1 MTSLRSLKPLLVALA
16 ALSVSACV
24 SILPETEP
32 SAIYRLSSP
41 TPVEWS
47 GRERMFVEI
56 NTPLA
61 PRGLAGDEI
70 ALLMDGRHLAYM
82 ASAKWI
88 APAPRI
94 VQNLVIDTFNATSAS
109 LAPARPEDGVRADYE
124 LRLDLRE
131 FEAAYDQG
139 AGRAPMIH
147 VSLTARMIAT
157 DGRRLIG
164 TQVFSSQM
172 RASAN
177 REGAIIDA
185 FDGASRI
192 AIRDLA
198 DWTIEVAGQ

>member
-1 MTSLRSLKPLLVALA
+1 MTSLNSLKSLLVTMA

-47 GRERMFVEI
+47 GEDRMFVEI
-56 NTPLA
+56 NTPMA

-70 ALLMDGRHLAYM
+70 ALLMEGRHLAYM

-88 APAPRI
+88 APAPRV
-94 VQNLVIDTFNATSAS
+94 VQNLVIDTFNATSAP
-109 LAPARPEDGVRADYE
+109 LAPARPEDGVRAEYE

-139 AGRAPMIH
+139 SGRAPMVH
-147 VSLTARMIAT
+147 VSFAARVIAT
-157 DGRRLIG
+157 DGRRLVG
-164 TQVFSSQM
+164 TRVFSAEV
-172 RASAN
+172 RASTN

-185 FDGASRI
+185 FDVASAR
-192 AIRDLA
+192 ATRELA
-198 DWTIEVAGQ
+198 DWTVDVTRQ